1 MSMVIEIP
9 NEIETA
15 LRLPAADREGQVL
28 RELAVALYAQDI
40 LTFNK
45 ARELAR
51 LDRLDFGRL
60 LGRRGVARHYGEQEL
75 QEDLRYARGE

>member
-1 MSMVIEIP
+1 MSVVIEIP
-9 NEIETA
+9 DEIETA
-15 LRLPAADREGQVL
+15 LRLPAANREEQIL
-28 RELAVALYAQDI
+28 RELSIALYAQDL
-40 LTFNK
+40 LTFSK

-60 LGRRGVARHYGEQEL
+60 LGQRGVARHYGEQEL